1 MNAVFRRNV
10 GCTKHS
16 SAMCGAG
23 RSIAVSQLTS
33 STLAPAKAQDLEI
46 ILDLINQ
53 IISTIRG
60 ILLLLGLDNLA
71 DLFDLFGGGGA

>member
-1 MNAVFRRNV
+1 M
-10 GCTKHS
+10 
-16 SAMCGAG
+16 
-23 RSIAVSQLTS
+23 SQLTS

-60 ILLLLGLDNLA
+60 VLLLLGLDSLA
-71 DLFDLFGGGGA
+71 DLFGIFGGGGA